1 MDELTLSYLRLFNKR
16 NQLSIYDI
24 SVLTGIDTLT
34 ISSSI
39 DFLLRAGYI
48 QCANGYSLEPGNPP
62 TPDTPFELTHYGFA
76 SMLSGEDHHK
86 YRRFNEIRAWI
97 TLGISIISLIL
108 SLISLF
114 R

>member
-1 MDELTLSYLRLFNKR
+1 MDEFTLSYLHLFNKR

-24 SVLTGIDTLT
+24 SILTGIDIST
-34 ISSSI
+34 ISNSI
-39 DFLLRAGYI
+39 VFLLRADYI
-48 QCANGYSLEPGNPP
+48 QCANGYSLKPGELP
-62 TPDTPFELTHYGFA
+62 TPDIQFELTHGGFA
-76 SMLSGEDHHK
+76 AMLSGEDQHK

-97 TLGISIISLIL
+97 TLGISIISLVL